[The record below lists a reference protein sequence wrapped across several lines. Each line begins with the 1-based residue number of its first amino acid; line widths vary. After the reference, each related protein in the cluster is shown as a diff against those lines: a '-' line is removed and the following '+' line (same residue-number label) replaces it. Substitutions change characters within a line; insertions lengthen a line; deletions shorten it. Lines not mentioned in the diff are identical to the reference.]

1 MKGAAD
7 AHETLD
13 EIAGGKLKVLQKT
26 RGYRFSIDSLLLSHF
41 VRLRPGDSI
50 LEMGAGSGVVSLIL
64 AGRCA
69 GIKIVGIE
77 IQDELVEMAK
87 RSVVLNGLAEVI
99 EIRKGDARDVKKLFP
114 TVSFD
119 AVVSNPPYRK
129 VNSGRINPVRE
140 KALARH
146 EIAGTVGDFLR
157 AAGLVLNPSGRFYV
171 IYPATRM
178 AELIYSMRNAGI
190 EPKRLRVVYSSY
202 GGSGKFALVE
212 GVKEGGEE
220 LEVMPSLFIYE
231 KKGGYT
237 EEMANIFK
245 ELSSPCSFAVLSP
258 SSSPA

>member
-1 MKGAAD
+1 MNGAVD

-13 EIAGGKLKVLQKT
+13 EIAGGTLKVLQKA

-41 VRLRPGDSI
+41 VRLSPGNNI

-69 GIKIVGIE
+69 GINIVGID
-77 IQDELVEMAK
+77 IQEELVEMAK
-87 RSVVLNGLAEVI
+87 RSVALNGLG
-99 EIRKGDARDVKKLFP
+99 EIIDMRKGDVREVKKLFP
-114 TVSFD
+114 AVLFD

-129 VNSGRINPVRE
+129 INSGRINPVRE

-146 EIAGTVGDFLR
+146 EIAGAVGDFLQ
-157 AAGLVLNPSGRFYV
+157 AAGLVLKTSGRFYV

-178 AELIYSMRNAGI
+178 AELICSMRDAGI
-190 EPKRLRVVYSSY
+190 EPKRLRVVYSND

-220 LEVMPSLFIYE
+220 LEVMSPLFIYE

-245 ELSSPCSFAVLSP
+245 ELSSPCSFAGQSP